1 MSKNEQLFLKGN
13 EMMKSIFEEK
23 YKDIRDM
30 VAKFSD
36 SEVAP
41 LAASIDHDAKI
52 PAQLV
57 NQLFEN
63 GFMGSYI
70 PEEYG
75 GAGMDYTSYSIIV
88 EEISRGCASTGVLIS
103 AHTSLCMWP
112 IFNFGT
118 EEQKKKYLPGL
129 ASGGVIGCFCLSE
142 PNAGSDPAR
151 LTTYAEDKGDHY
163 EISGVKNWITNGR
176 DAGVAVVMARTTKS
190 NDNKGITV
198 FIVETKSEGFSVQK
212 VEDKLGIKGSSTAQ
226 IWFDKVKVPKANI
239 IGEVDKGFKI
249 ALATL
254 DGGRIGIAAQALGI
268 AEAAFQYAKAYSKQR
283 IQFDKPISE
292 LQAIQ
297 FMLADMST
305 KIAASRLLIMNASYL
320 KDNGLPYSKEAAQ
333 AKLFASESCM
343 SITTKAIQILGGN
356 GYSKEYP
363 VERHFRDAKIT
374 EIYEGTSEIQRIVI
388 AANELKGL

>member
-1 MSKNEQLFLKGN
+1 MQ
-13 EMMKSIFEEK
+13 SIFENQ
-23 YKDIRDM
+23 YKELRDL

-41 LAASIDHDAKI
+41 KAQSIDHDGKI
-52 PAQLV
+52 PEDLIKK
-57 NQLFEN
+57 LFEN

-75 GAGMDYTSYSIIV
+75 GAGMDYSSYAIIV

-112 IFNFGT
+112 ILNFGT
-118 EEQKKKYLPGL
+118 AEQKTKYLPGL

-142 PNAGSDPAR
+142 PNAGSDPGTLA
-151 LTTYAEDKGDHY
+151 TFAEDMGDYY
-163 EISGVKNWITNGR
+163 ELSGVKNWITNGK
-176 DAGVAVVMARTTKS
+176 DAGIAIVMAKTTKT
-190 NDNKGITV
+190 NDHKGITA
-198 FIVETKSEGFSVQK
+198 FIVETKSLGFKVQK
-212 VEDKLGIKGSSTAQ
+212 LEDKLGIKGSSTAQ
-226 IWFDKVKVPKANI
+226 IWLDKVRVPKTNVL
-239 IGEVDKGFKI
+239 GVVGKGFNV
-249 ALATL
+249 ALSTL

-268 AEAAFQYAKAYSKQR
+268 AEAAFRFAKGYSKQR
-283 IQFDKPISE
+283 IQFGKPISE

-320 KDNGLPYSKEAAQ
+320 KDNHLPYGKEAAQ

-343 SITTKAIQILGGN
+343 SITTKAIQVLGGN

-388 AANELKGL
+388 AANELKELT